1 MPMLKSQL
9 RGMFPAFPTPFA
21 ADGSLALG
29 KLDGYI
35 ESLVNAGIGGLVP
48 VGGTGEFTAL
58 SEAER
63 VAVTARTVELARG
76 RVPVVGG
83 ILHPGFAD
91 ATALGKALV
100 QAGADAL
107 MVVAPFYVIPAQAGI
122 LDYYRAY
129 RDKVDA
135 DLILYD
141 VPSRT
146 RVSVEPDTV
155 ARLAEEGV
163 IIGMKAS
170 NTDAHHFN
178 RLMAAVGD
186 KASILSGDESVFPTQ
201 VVLGA
206 VGGVLASAAI
216 FPRPWNEIMAL
227 VAAGKVRDAVALHR
241 SLSALCDAL
250 FCETNPGPLKQA
262 MKMVGH
268 DFGDVRL
275 PLRSAS
281 PQAVDRLKAL
291 VAQRKSLFF

>member
-1 MPMLKSQL
+1 MTMSKSQL
-9 RGMFPAFPTPFA
+9 RGILPAFPTPFA
-21 ADGSLALG
+21 ADGSLALD
-29 KLDGYI
+29 KLGPLI
-35 ESLVNAGIGGLVP
+35 EKLIAAKVGGFVP

-58 SEAER
+58 SDAER
-63 VAVTARTVELARG
+63 VAVTAKTVELTRG
-76 RVPVVGG
+76 RVPVVAG

-91 ATALGKALV
+91 ATALGAALMK
-100 QAGADAL
+100 AGADAL
-107 MVVAPFYVIPAQAGI
+107 MVVAPFYVIPTQAGI

-135 DLILYD
+135 ALVLYD

-186 KASILSGDESVFPTQ
+186 KANVLSGDESVFVTQ
-201 VVLGA
+201 MVLGA

-216 FPRPWNEIMAL
+216 IPRQWNEIMAQ
-227 VAAGKVRDAVALHR
+227 VEAGKVKEAVLAHRD
-241 SLSALCDAL
+241 LSALCDAL

-262 MKMVGH
+262 MKLIGH
-268 DFGDVRL
+268 DFGDVRS

-281 PQAVDRLKAL
+281 AKAVEQLKTLIAT
-291 VAQRKSLFF
+291 RKNTFL